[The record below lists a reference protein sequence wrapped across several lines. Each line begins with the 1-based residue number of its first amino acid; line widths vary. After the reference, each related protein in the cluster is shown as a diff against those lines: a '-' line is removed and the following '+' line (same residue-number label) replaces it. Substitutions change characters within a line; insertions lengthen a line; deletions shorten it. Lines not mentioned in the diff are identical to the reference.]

1 VYEKEAF
8 STVFLP
14 EHIALCSNWN
24 IRVNRRL
31 GRATFLPSQVTKAFA
46 ASLSSLN
53 VPPSDARLRAVN
65 SIYTNS
71 MNPVHAGSGRAVA
84 WLQSASAEVWAKFL
98 LALVGLGLA
107 FGAALL
113 STASGEAGHLWASVT
128 LASLAL
134 LMAAF
139 VGLVTVPY
147 LARRVALERLHQTF
161 HYEVTKAGVVYVLV
175 TLVIGIAALNTGNN
189 LLYIVVAAMLAA
201 ILVSGVVSALVL
213 RGLELEVRLPEHVFA
228 ARPVVGRI
236 VLRNPRRFLPALS
249 IRVVPARREK
259 KIRKQWK
266 WERTTFT
273 FPLNRAPENQWVR
286 LRDWRVQ
293 RVEATPPAPGIFDGM
308 VYFPYLPPKAE
319 LPADLPLHF
328 ARRGRYRESSFGVAT
343 RFPFAFLTK
352 TREVALEREILV
364 YPAVEPP
371 DELFEILPLVRGEWE
386 SFVRG
391 RGSDLYRIR
400 EYMPED
406 SARHVD
412 WKATAKSGSLKV
424 REFSREDERKLCII
438 FDNPAA
444 GRISGQAYEQAVNLA
459 AGLAW
464 HFSSQD
470 AEVSFRI
477 PRHSHG
483 TDLHEFLARLA
494 VIEPQPDLR
503 LEQGPQS
510 GLPPGVPQADWLQ
523 EDVLREIDLGST
535 GEYNIVL
542 TARPRG
548 SLPTA
553 LWNCSYFIFLG
564 AEPQEYSRTQAT
576 QGLPA
581 LPYMARR

>member
-1 VYEKEAF
+1 
-8 STVFLP
+8 
-14 EHIALCSNWN
+14 
-24 IRVNRRL
+24 
-31 GRATFLPSQVTKAFA
+31 
-46 ASLSSLN
+46 
-53 VPPSDARLRAVN
+53 VN
-65 SIYTNS
+65 STYTNS
-71 MNPVHAGSGRAVA
+71 VNPVQAGSSRAA
-84 WLQSASAEVWAKFL
+84 WLQSATGEVWAKFL

-107 FGAALL
+107 FWAALF
-113 STASGEAGHLWASVT
+113 STASGEAGHLWASVI

-147 LARRVALERLHQTF
+147 LARRVALERLRQTF

-201 ILVSGVVSALVL
+201 ILVSGVISALVL

-228 ARPVVGRI
+228 GRPVAGQI
-236 VLRNPRRFLPALS
+236 VLRNARRFLPAFS

-259 KIRKQWK
+259 KIRKLWK

-286 LRDWRVQ
+286 LRDWRVR
-293 RVEATPPAPGIFDGM
+293 RVEVAPPVPGVFEGM

-319 LPADLPLHF
+319 LTADLQLHF
-328 ARRGRYRESSFGVAT
+328 ERRGRYRESSFGVAT

-352 TREVALEREILV
+352 TREIALEREILV
-364 YPAVEPP
+364 YPPVEPP

-424 REFSREDERKLCII
+424 REFSREDERKLCIV
-438 FDNPAA
+438 FDNPVP
-444 GRISGQAYEQAVNLA
+444 GLISKQAYEQAVNLA
-459 AGLAW
+459 ASLAW
-464 HFSSQD
+464 HFSEQD
-470 AEVSFRI
+470 AEVSFVV
-477 PRHSHG
+477 SGHG
-483 TDLHEFLARLA
+483 RGADLHEFLARLA
-494 VIEPQPDLR
+494 VIEPQSAPQPGQATQGILR
-503 LEQGPQS
+503 DA
-510 GLPPGVPQADWLQ
+510 VQA
-523 EDVLREIDLGST
+523 DVLREIDLGST

-548 SLPTA
+548 TLSTA
-553 LWNCSYFIFLG
+553 LWNCSYFVFLG
-564 AEPQEYSRTQAT
+564 SEVAPSVRKKLREE
-576 QGLPA
+576 
-581 LPYMARR
+581 

>member
-1 VYEKEAF
+1 VASA
-8 STVFLP
+8 STN
-14 EHIALCSNWN
+14 S
-24 IRVNRRL
+24 
-31 GRATFLPSQVTKAFA
+31 
-46 ASLSSLN
+46 
-53 VPPSDARLRAVN
+53 VN
-65 SIYTNS
+65 SGR
-71 MNPVHAGSGRAVA
+71 PGSGRAFA
-84 WLQSASAEVWAKFL
+84 WLQSDAAEVWTKFL

-113 STASGEAGHLWASVT
+113 STASGEAGNLWASVI

-147 LARRVALERLHQTF
+147 LARRVALERLRQTF

-201 ILVSGVVSALVL
+201 ILVSGVISALVL

-228 ARPVVGRI
+228 GRAVVGRV
-236 VLRNPRRFLPALS
+236 VLRNPRRFLPSFS

-259 KIRKQWK
+259 KIRKEWK
-266 WERTTFT
+266 WEPATFA
-273 FPLNRAPENQWVR
+273 FPLNRPPENQWVR
-286 LRDWRVQ
+286 LRDWRVR
-293 RVEATPPAPGIFDGM
+293 RVEVAPPAPGIFEGM
-308 VYFPYLPPKAE
+308 IYFPYLPPGSD
-319 LPADLPLHF
+319 LTADLELRF
-328 ARRGRYRESSFGVAT
+328 ERRGRYRESSFGVAT

-352 TREVALEREILV
+352 TRDVPLERDILV
-364 YPAVEPP
+364 YPAVEPA

-424 REFSREDERKLCII
+424 REFSREDERKLCIV

-444 GRISGQAYEQAVNLA
+444 GVISGQAYERAVNLA
-459 AGLAW
+459 ASLAW
-464 HFSSQD
+464 HFSEQD
-470 AEVSFRI
+470 AEVSFVVQG
-477 PRHSHG
+477 HG
-483 TDLHEFLARLA
+483 RGADLHDFLARLA
-494 VIEPQPDLR
+494 VIEPKKEPQKDVQAGQAQQAGRLRDLQR
-503 LEQGPQS
+503 
-510 GLPPGVPQADWLQ
+510 
-523 EDVLREIDLGST
+523 EDVLRQIDLGST
-535 GEYNIVL
+535 GEYNIIL

-553 LWNCSYFIFLG
+553 LWNCSYVVFLG
-564 AEPQEYSRTQAT
+564 VEPAPVTR
-576 QGLPA
+576 
-581 LPYMARR
+581 

>member
-1 VYEKEAF
+1 V
-8 STVFLP
+8 
-14 EHIALCSNWN
+14 
-24 IRVNRRL
+24 
-31 GRATFLPSQVTKAFA
+31 
-46 ASLSSLN
+46 ASVS
-53 VPPSDARLRAVN
+53 
-65 SIYTNS
+65 TNS
-71 MNPVHAGSGRAVA
+71 VNLNQAAHGPAA
-84 WLQSASAEVWAKFL
+84 WLRSAAAEVWIKFF

-107 FGAALL
+107 FAAALF
-113 STASGEAGHLWASVT
+113 STALGEAGRVWASVI

-147 LARRVALERLHQTF
+147 LARRVAIERLRHTL

-201 ILVSGVVSALVL
+201 ILVSGIVSALVL
-213 RGLELEVRLPEHVFA
+213 RKLELDVRLPEHVFA
-228 ARPVVGRI
+228 GRPVVGR
-236 VLRNPRRFLPALS
+236 VKLRNPRRFLPSFS
-249 IRVVPARREK
+249 IRVVTARKEK
-259 KIRKQWK
+259 KKNRKQWK
-266 WERTTFT
+266 WEPATFA

-286 LRDWRVQ
+286 MRDWRVR
-293 RVEATPPAPGIFDGM
+293 RVEVAPPPPGIFEGM
-308 VYFPYLPPKAE
+308 IYFPYLPPGSD
-319 LPADLPLHF
+319 LTADLELLF
-328 ARRGRYRESSFGVAT
+328 DRRGRYRESSFGVAT

-352 TREVALEREILV
+352 TRDVVLEREVLV

-424 REFSREDERKLCII
+424 REFSREDERKLCIV
-438 FDNPAA
+438 FDNPEA
-444 GRISGQAYEQAVNLA
+444 GRISEEAYERAVNLA
-459 AGLAW
+459 ASLAW
-464 HFSSQD
+464 HFASQD
-470 AEVSFRI
+470 AEVSFVVTG
-477 PRHSHG
+477 HSRSP
-483 TDLHEFLARLA
+483 DVHEFLARLA
-494 VIEPQPDLR
+494 VIAPQHSAAARRAGSLPDAAR
-503 LEQGPQS
+503 
-510 GLPPGVPQADWLQ
+510 
-523 EDVLREIDLGST
+523 EDVLRTINAGST

-553 LWNCSYFIFLG
+553 LWNCSYFVFLG
-564 AEPQEYSRTQAT
+564 TEAGAYE
-576 QGLPA
+576 
-581 LPYMARR
+581 